1 MSKRPLAELVNYM
14 QGKSLTYGWD
24 AVSLYDQR
32 KANELL
38 FQQYVQRFNS
48 GNYIEP
54 MKMVAE
60 WGDGSYKEHIYNLK
74 LSAPRLSFESADPSE
89 GARARLTMDM
99 VGGMIVST
107 NSSGGA
113 THVSK
118 MQQLLPIGGPQLW
131 MDQRVTKGT
140 VSGPGDVVI
149 DLKNADRFMANFV
162 VGDLTQADVGRRFQE
177 YFEKELTPEQKQF
190 PLGRLT
196 GDLNDVLTPKNF
208 EIRTMKSDPLAV
220 MGDEA
225 YGDGAV
231 MMFITLRDGTDG
243 TSFPNANSPY
253 LIPADGNGAKYTGA
267 MLLSSRVLFDKI
279 MRGPARADIGYGINF
294 LDYTN
299 GNGAGQDVGWSLRGS
314 TGGISHE
321 FIHHYRVRSDDFPAV
336 FTANLY
342 SWFKV
347 DEGGPALT
355 ISGQGNKISFAWN
368 KSYTTRFTRVID
380 YQFPYPDDE
389 EEGPL
394 SFVCNYTVDFN
405 VNLDKNTGVVNFTHD
420 PASSN
425 FEMKV
430 TGFEH
435 LFDMMWEGVNM
446 IPIIEDYF
454 RPKLLEILKKL
465 TTPTIDTFLA
475 RNLLFP
481 GQNALQLSD
490 AFVPGDLALFGQID
504 PLRTSIALAPMNS
517 TIEAGSK
524 LQFTLSPMPSNVL
537 WSVKDVDGNLAQ
549 PGVISS
555 TGEYTA
561 PAAGVLDEGFV
572 AALVTAKGTLNGQP
586 VESSALVSVVHHS
599 IKANPMYVACDP
611 GRTEI
616 LEAESLKGE
625 RLEWKIL
632 TPQWGSTLKPVEGN
646 PNQYLYEAGKNIDPD
661 MPFPVDKIEIKTTVN
676 NVTTY
681 AYVHILIR
689 GTTIGT
695 PMHLSEASDP
705 STGTVQFELRG
716 KNGPIDPEL
725 VTWRLLHGPGNFN
738 DKTGVYTEPSAMVP
752 GSFVVVLGTVPGPF
766 VDTHAV
772 AAVPLPLTKY
782 VELIEDVNLAL
793 AAGENSLM

>member
-48 GNYIEP
+48 GSYIEP

-243 TSFPNANSPY
+243 RTFPNANSPY

-279 MRGPARADIGYGINF
+279 MRGPAIADIGNGINF
-294 LDYTN
+294 APYD
-299 GNGAGQDVGWSLRGS
+299 GGS
-314 TGGISHE
+314 DLAFALKGTTGGISQDYKYEYEVWYGGNHTGN
-321 FIHHYRVRSDDFPAV
+321 FYFSTPIRHDFKQDA
-336 FTANLY
+336 
-342 SWFKV
+342 
-347 DEGGPALT
+347 GGSPLT
-355 ISGQGNKISFAWN
+355 IRAGGERIEFVWN
-368 KSYTTRFTRVID
+368 KHYKTLFRREIKYFSPWDSDKDDSGFMDFICNYAVHFDIKLNRETGLVSFDRNNSSSIFNLTIGGADGLEDVIS
-380 YQFPYPDDE
+380 QFPNMRPRIE
-389 EEGPL
+389 EFFKPKIIAL
-394 SFVCNYTVDFN
+394 LN
-405 VNLDKNTGVVNFTHD
+405 NLT
-420 PASSN
+420 A
-425 FEMKV
+425 
-430 TGFEH
+430 
-435 LFDMMWEGVNM
+435 
-446 IPIIEDYF
+446 
-454 RPKLLEILKKL
+454 
-465 TTPTIDTFLA
+465 PTIDTFLA

-504 PLRTSIALAPMNS
+504 PLRTSTALAPMNS

-524 LQFTLSPMPSNVL
+524 LQFTLSPMPSNVQ

-646 PNQYLYEAGKNIDPD
+646 PNRYLYEAGKNIDPD

-725 VTWRLLHGPGNFN
+725 VTWTLLHGPGNFN
-738 DKTGVYTEPSAMVP
+738 DKTGVYTEPSVMVP

-782 VELIEDVNLAL
+782 VELIEDVNLTL